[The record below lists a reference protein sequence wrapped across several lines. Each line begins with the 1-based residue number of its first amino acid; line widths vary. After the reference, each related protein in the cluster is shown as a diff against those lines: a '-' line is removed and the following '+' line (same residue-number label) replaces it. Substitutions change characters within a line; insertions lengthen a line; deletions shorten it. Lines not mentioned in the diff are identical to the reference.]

1 MEFGEIKEAKANEK
15 DSCGIKNITTGANF
29 HFIIYYSGLSLKPT
43 HSQIEESC
51 LASESPSSSKGLGFA
66 GSQT

>member
-1 MEFGEIKEAKANEK
+1 MTA
-15 DSCGIKNITTGANF
+15 GANF

-43 HSQIEESC
+43 YLQTEQSC
-51 LASESPSSSKGLGFA
+51 LASESPSSSKELGSA